1 MTVTDMEEGDEEF
14 DGGVVVGL
22 KPTVMVPRH
31 INKRSLRN
39 KGLCISF
46 DEKNLR
52 DFVTGFSKRKKKRR
66 KEAKKQLQEKERQ
79 IRIDAR
85 RKRKEAREA
94 ALHGQLKS
102 DLEQDDSTEVEE
114 DEPTQTSATKIYE
127 TSNTTITVTTS
138 RLGDDNK
145 EDLEPKHTF
154 PKLSSKLENK
164 HSSLKKRKPI
174 KGPSKPKPWKRNSK
188 PTSRKKD
195 KGNK

>member
-1 MTVTDMEEGDEEF
+1 MEEGDEEF
-14 DGGVVVGL
+14 DGGAVVGQ

-39 KGLCISF
+39 KGFASPS
-46 DEKNLR
+46 
-52 DFVTGFSKRKKKRR
+52 TKKP
-66 KEAKKQLQEKERQ
+66 
-79 IRIDAR
+79 
-85 RKRKEAREA
+85 KRKEAREA

-138 RLGDDNK
+138 SLGDDNE

-174 KGPSKPKPWKRNSK
+174 KGPSKPKPWKRTSK
-188 PTSRKKD
+188 PSSRKKD